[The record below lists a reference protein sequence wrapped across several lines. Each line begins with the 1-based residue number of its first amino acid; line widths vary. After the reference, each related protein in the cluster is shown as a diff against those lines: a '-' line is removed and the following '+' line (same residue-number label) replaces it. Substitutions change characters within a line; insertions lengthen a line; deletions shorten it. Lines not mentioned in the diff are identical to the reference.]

1 MIARVQ
7 KRARISRGVL
17 AVVALILVGLVG
29 AAAGQTDQPQPAEWD
44 KIVEAAKKEG
54 DVVVSIPPSRKLRRA
69 MEVAFT
75 RRYGI
80 GVEFVS
86 ARSSASIQKIIS
98 ETKAGIQYVDLH
110 VGGAESAVTGLL
122 AEKAL
127 EPVEPYFVLP
137 EVKDPKQWWGGHIWM
152 DDPKRFIYAFA
163 AYQTVS
169 LWCNPN
175 EYKPEEFQSFDDL
188 LNPTLRGKIGIVDP
202 RMPGLGNSMWS
213 HMLSV
218 KGEEYLK
225 KFVAQKLFVARDLRL
240 LGENLSSGKIA
251 VALGVGYSELLPFIK
266 AGLPVV
272 PLAYPKEGLYT
283 TGGNGH
289 LMAIKNPPH
298 PNAAKVFANWLLGR
312 DGQELFGRTMAVG
325 SRRLDVDTKWLKD
338 FGVIGSKDSLTVE
351 QFHRLENDS
360 EEKFYKLRELG
371 AAAARRLLDS

>member
-1 MIARVQ
+1 M
-7 KRARISRGVL
+7 SRGVL
-17 AVVALILVGLVG
+17 VVTVLILAHLVG
-29 AAAGQTDQPQPAEWD
+29 TAAAQTGQGQPGEWD
-44 KIVEAAKKEG
+44 KIVEAAQKEG
-54 DVVVSIPPSRKLRRA
+54 KVVVSIPPSRKLRRA

-80 GVEFVS
+80 GLEFVS

-110 VGGAESAVTGLL
+110 VGGTESAVTELL

-137 EVKDPKQWWGGHIWM
+137 EVKDPKQWWGGHMWA
-152 DDPKRFIYAFA
+152 DNAKRFIYASA

-169 LWCNPN
+169 LWSNPK
-175 EYKPEEFQSFDDL
+175 EYKPAEFQSFDDL
-188 LNPTLRGKIGIVDP
+188 LNPKLQGKIGISDP
-202 RMPGLGNSMWS
+202 RAPGAGNSIWS

-225 KFVAQKLFVARDLRL
+225 NLVAQKLFVARDLRL
-240 LGENLSSGKIA
+240 LSENLNSGRIA
-251 VALGVGYSELLPFIK
+251 VALGIVYSELLPFIK

-272 PLAYPKEGLYT
+272 PLPYPKEGLYT

-289 LMAIKNPPH
+289 LMVIKNPPH
-298 PNAAKVFANWLLGR
+298 LNAAKVFANWLLGR

-325 SRRLDVDTKWLKD
+325 SRRLDVGTKWLNE
-338 FGVIGSKDSLTVE
+338 FGVIASKDSLTVE

-360 EEKFYKLRELG
+360 EERDAG
-371 AAAARRLLDS
+371 AAAARRLLGS

>member
-1 MIARVQ
+1 MIPRVQ
-7 KRARISRGVL
+7 KRAHISCGVL
-17 AVVALILVGLVG
+17 MVAALIVAGFVS
-29 AAAGQTDQPQPAEWD
+29 AAAAQMGQGQPGEWD
-44 KIVEAAKKEG
+44 KTVEAAKKEG
-54 DVVVSIPPSRKLRRA
+54 NVVVSIPPSRKLRRA

-86 ARSSASIQKIIS
+86 VRSSASIQKIIS
-98 ETKAGIQYVDLH
+98 EAKAGTQYVDLH
-110 VGGAESAVTGLL
+110 IGGTEPAITGLL

-127 EPVEPYFVLP
+127 EPVEPYFVLS
-137 EVKDPKQWWGGHIWM
+137 EVKDPKQWWGGHMWM
-152 DDPKRFIYAFA
+152 DNARSFIYPFA
-163 AYQTVS
+163 AHQIVS

-175 EYKPEEFQSFDDL
+175 EYKPAEFQSFDDL
-188 LNPTLRGKIGIVDP
+188 LNPKLQGKIGISDP
-202 RMPGLGNSMWS
+202 RIPGLGNSMWS

-225 KFVAQKLFVARDLRL
+225 KLVAQKLFVARDLRL
-240 LGENLSSGKIA
+240 LGENLSSAKIA
-251 VALGVGYSELLPFIK
+251 VTLGIDYSELLPFIK
-266 AGLPVV
+266 AGSPVGPLPS
-272 PLAYPKEGLYT
+272 PKEGLYS

-289 LMAIKNPPH
+289 LMVIKNPPH

-351 QFHRLENDS
+351 QFQRLENDS
-360 EEKFYKLRELG
+360 EEKFYKLRKLG
-371 AAAARRLLDS
+371 EAAARRLLAP

>member
-1 MIARVQ
+1 MTARVQ
-7 KRARISRGVL
+7 KRAGVRCGVL
-17 AVVALILVGLVG
+17 VIAALILAHLGG
-29 AAAGQTDQPQPAEWD
+29 AAAAQTDQGRPAEWD

-54 DVVVSIPPSRKLRRA
+54 KVVVSIPPSRKLRRG

-80 GVEFVS
+80 GLEFVS

-98 ETKAGIQYVDLH
+98 ETQAGIQYVDLH
-110 VGGAESAVTGLL
+110 VGGGESAVNGLL

-127 EPVEPYFVLP
+127 DPVEPYFVLL
-137 EVKDPKQWWGGHIWM
+137 EVKDPMHWWGGHIWV
-152 DDPKRFIYAFA
+152 DNAKRFIYAFA

-188 LNPTLRGKIGIVDP
+188 LNPKLQGKIGISDP
-202 RMPGLGNSMWS
+202 RTPGSGNSMWS
-213 HMLSV
+213 YMLSV

-225 KFVAQKLFVARDLRL
+225 NLVAQKLFVTRELPL

-251 VALGVGYSELLPFIK
+251 VTLGIGYSELLPFIK

-272 PLAYPKEGLYT
+272 PLPYPKEGLYT
-283 TGGNGH
+283 TGGYGH
-289 LMAIKNPPH
+289 LMVIKNRPH

-312 DGQELFGRTMAVG
+312 DGQEIFSRSMGVG
-325 SRRLDVDTKWLKD
+325 SRRLDVDTKWLKE
-338 FGVIGSKDSLTVE
+338 FGVIASKDSLTVE
-351 QFHRLENDS
+351 QFYRLENQS
-360 EEKFYKLRELG
+360 EEKAYKLRELG
-371 AAAARRLLDS
+371 AAAARRLMGS

>member
-1 MIARVQ
+1 MN
-7 KRARISRGVL
+7 RGVF
-17 AVVALILVGLVG
+17 VVAAMILAHLVG
-29 AAAGQTDQPQPAEWD
+29 AAAAQTGQSQSDEWN
-44 KIVEAAKKEG
+44 KMVETAKNEG
-54 DVVVSIPPSRKLRRA
+54 KVVVSIPPSRKLRRG

-80 GVEFVS
+80 GVEFVTE
-86 ARSSASIQKIIS
+86 RSSASIQKIIS

-110 VGGAESAVTGLL
+110 VGGNESALTRLL

-127 EPVEPYFVLP
+127 EPVEPYLVLP
-137 EVKDPKQWWGGHIWM
+137 EVKDPKQWWGGHIWV
-152 DDPKRFIYAFA
+152 DTAKRFIYAFA

-175 EYKPEEFQSFDDL
+175 EYKPAEFQSFDDL
-188 LNPTLRGKIGIVDP
+188 LNPKLRGKIGISDP
-202 RMPGLGNSMWS
+202 RAPGPGNSMWS

-225 KFVAQKLFVARDLRL
+225 NLVARKLFVARDLRL

-251 VALGVGYSELLPFIK
+251 VTLGVDYSELLPFIK

-272 PLAYPKEGLYT
+272 PLPYPQEGLYT
-283 TGGNGH
+283 TGGYGH
-289 LMAIKNPPH
+289 LMVIKNPPH
-298 PNAAKVFANWLLGR
+298 PNAAKVFTNWLLGQ
-312 DGQELFGRTMAVG
+312 DGQEIFSRSMSVG
-325 SRRLDVDTKWLKD
+325 SRRLDLDTKWLKE

-360 EEKFYKLRELG
+360 EGKFYKLREVG
-371 AAAARRLLDS
+371 TAAARRLLGS